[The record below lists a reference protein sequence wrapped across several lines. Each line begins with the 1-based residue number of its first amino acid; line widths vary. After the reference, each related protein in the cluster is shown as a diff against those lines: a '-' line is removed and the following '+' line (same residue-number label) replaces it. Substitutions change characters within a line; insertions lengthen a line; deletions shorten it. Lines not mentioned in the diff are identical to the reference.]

1 MLYVIGLG
9 PGDQNLLT
17 AEARQII
24 QQTPIIVGYV
34 TYIKL
39 VSNLL
44 KDKTVIQN
52 GMHGEVERCQK
63 ALDLASEGQD
73 VAIISSGDA
82 GIYGMAGLI
91 WELKSKQQLD
101 VSVKVIPGIT
111 ASIAAAAH
119 LGAPLMN
126 DFCHISL
133 SDLMTPW
140 EVVVQRVEAAAQA
153 DFVICLYNPRSNHR
167 PHKLRQALDII
178 LKYKAPTTV
187 VGVGTDVARL
197 NEVDQVTT
205 IADLDETTIGMTSI
219 VIIGNKNTYA
229 YQGKMITP
237 RGYQL

>member
-24 QQTPIIVGYV
+24 QQTPIIVGYA

-140 EVVVQRVEAAAQA
+140 EVVAQRVEAAVQSY
-153 DFVICLYNPRSNHR
+153 FV
-167 PHKLRQALDII
+167 
-178 LKYKAPTTV
+178 
-187 VGVGTDVARL
+187 
-197 NEVDQVTT
+197 
-205 IADLDETTIGMTSI
+205 M
-219 VIIGNKNTYA
+219 
-229 YQGKMITP
+229 
-237 RGYQL
+237 